1 MAKNRGATVLVLEDD
16 YGFRRFLIRT
26 LRGAGYFATGAG
38 RSLGALELLES
49 NARFDLLIADIDM
62 PSPQPHGI
70 AVGNMGKMKQPGL
83 KVIYITGN
91 PSAIGENVV
100 DRRETPLLGKPV
112 PADTLLSTVKA
123 VLARDAPA

>member
-1 MAKNRGATVLVLEDD
+1 MQDAHEDEDGNEHRQTHELGGNSAEILSD
-16 YGFRRFLIRT
+16 YDGTIDR
-26 LRGAGYFATGAG
+26 
-38 RSLGALELLES
+38 
-49 NARFDLLIADIDM
+49 LIADIDM

-112 PADTLLSTVKA
+112 PADALLSTVKA